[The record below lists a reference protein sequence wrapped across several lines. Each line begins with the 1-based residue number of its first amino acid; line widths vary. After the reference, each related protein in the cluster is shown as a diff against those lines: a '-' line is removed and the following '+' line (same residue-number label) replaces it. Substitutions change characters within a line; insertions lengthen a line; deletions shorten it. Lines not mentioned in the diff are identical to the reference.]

1 MNHAHFINYCLLLAS
16 QGRGKV
22 RANPMVGSVLVR
34 GDKIVAEAFHLSFG
48 QAHAERA
55 LLERFEGAIESD
67 DVLYVNLEPC
77 CHRGKTPPC
86 TDIIIEKGIKR
97 LVFGMLDPNAQV
109 SGKGIAI
116 LREAGVEVVG
126 PVLPEVCERFN
137 RGFVS
142 VQKSGRPWITL
153 KKAQTRSGQISNKNG
168 SPLKITDQI
177 QDEWSHTR
185 LRARHDAI
193 LVGVQTII
201 SDDPKLTV
209 RYGDISF
216 QPARI
221 VLDPNGRMPK
231 EANAVGGR
239 MIVVTKETKGTKET
253 KESKENGIERIQIP
267 FKNGSFDLDKLWKAL
282 DITSILVEG
291 GERTWKSFKDVGM
304 IDEEVILI
312 G

>member
-1 MNHAHFINYCLLLAS
+1 VNHTHFINYCLSLAS

-22 RANPMVGSVLVR
+22 KTNPMVGSVLVR
-34 GDKIVAEAFHLSFG
+34 GDKIVAEAFHLSLG

-55 LLERFEGAIESD
+55 LLERFVGTIESD

-97 LVFGMLDPNAQV
+97 LVFGMLDPNTQV
-109 SGKGIAI
+109 NGKGIAI

-153 KKAQTRSGQISNKNG
+153 KKAQTRSGQISNKDG

-201 SDDPKLTV
+201 SDDPKLSV
-209 RYGDISF
+209 RYGDTSF
-216 QPARI
+216 QPIRI

-231 EANAVGGR
+231 DSKLLGSNTRIIDYSFELKDLLQSLA
-239 MIVVTKETKGTKET
+239 KE
-253 KESKENGIERIQIP
+253 GIM
-267 FKNGSFDLDKLWKAL
+267 
-282 DITSILVEG
+282 SILVEG
-291 GERTWKSFKDVGM
+291 GARTWRGFKEAGVV
-304 IDEEVILI
+304 DEEVILVN
-312 G
+312 